1 MPNWPGATTKAAA
14 LFHSTHMRLKTLGP
28 SLTITQRDDGKKQ
41 LRTNEQMA
49 ESVAGNVCI
58 QIIFKE
64 LFTMSSFLHF
74 ENQDYFFIAEQY
86 LRRLMLLSSHYI

>member
-49 ESVAGNVCI
+49 ESVTENVCI

>member
-1 MPNWPGATTKAAA
+1 MPNWPGATREAAA
-14 LFHSTHMRLKTLGP
+14 LFHSTHMRLKTLCP

-41 LRTNEQMA
+41 LTANGQTAQRVTE
-49 ESVAGNVCI
+49 NVCI

-64 LFTMSSFLHF
+64 LFYNEYFLYF